1 MAWHTTL
8 PIIIAAVLVFAALGI
23 YLYRLQSFNQQIQE
37 ANKRLA
43 LAEHELRE
51 KNALLHQVSITDKLT
66 GVYNRHHLD
75 HVLAQ
80 EFEHARRYQR
90 PLSLVLFDLD
100 RFKRV
105 NDNFGHQVG
114 DYVLTQFA
122 RLARDNVRRSDTFG
136 RWGGEEFL
144 LICPELSAEQA
155 EDVANKIRCLLAN
168 RQWQHGF
175 TLTVSA
181 GVCER
186 GDLQSVDHFI
196 SAVDKQ
202 LYRAK
207 ASGRNCVCAE
217 KSAIAVSHPTDLAL
231 GK

>member
-1 MAWHTTL
+1 MAWQAIV
-8 PIIIAAVLVFAALGI
+8 PIIIASVLVFAALFI
-23 YLYRLQSFNQQIQE
+23 YLIRLQNFNQQIQQ

-51 KNALLHQVSITDKLT
+51 KNVLLHQVSVTDKLT

-75 HVLAQ
+75 TVLAE
-80 EFEHARRYQR
+80 EFEHARRYHR

-100 RFKRV
+100 RFKRI
-105 NDNFGHQVG
+105 NDQHGHQVG

-122 RLARDNVRRSDTFG
+122 RLGRDNVRRSDTFG

-144 LICPELSAEQA
+144 LICPELTAPQAAE
-155 EDVANKIRCLLAN
+155 VANKIRQLLAD
-168 RQWQHGF
+168 RQWQLGF
-175 TLTVSA
+175 TQTVSA

-196 SAVDKQ
+196 SAVDRQ

-207 ASGRNCVCAE
+207 ASGRNTVC
-217 KSAIAVSHPTDLAL
+217 SDSNQPVPH
-231 GK
+231 

>member
-1 MAWHTTL
+1 MAWQTSF
-8 PIIIAAVLVFAALGI
+8 PIIVIAALVFAALFI
-23 YLYRLQSFNQQIQE
+23 YLFRLQSFNHQIQE

-43 LAEHELRE
+43 LVEHELRE

-75 HVLAQ
+75 RMLAQ

-100 RFKRV
+100 RFKRI
-105 NDNFGHQVG
+105 NDEHGHQVG

-122 RLARDNVRRSDTFG
+122 RLANDNVRRSDTFG

-144 LICPELSAEQA
+144 LICPELTANQA
-155 EDVANKIRCLLAN
+155 ADVANKIRQLLAQ
-168 RQWQHGF
+168 RQWQLGF
-175 TLTVSA
+175 TQTVSA

-196 SAVDKQ
+196 SAVDRQ

-207 ASGRNCVCAE
+207 ASGRNCVCSD
-217 KSAIAVSHPTDLAL
+217 SASLVEAAS
-231 GK
+231 

>member
-1 MAWHTTL
+1 MLWPTSF
-8 PIIIAAVLVFAALGI
+8 PIIVIAVLVFAALFI
-23 YLYRLQSFNQQIQE
+23 YLFRLQSFNQQIQE

-43 LAEHELRE
+43 LVEHELRE
-51 KNALLHQVSITDKLT
+51 KNALLHQLSITDKLT

-75 HVLAQ
+75 RILAQ

-100 RFKRV
+100 RFKRI
-105 NDNFGHQVG
+105 NDEHGHQVG

-122 RLARDNVRRSDTFG
+122 RLAHDNVRRSDTFG

-144 LICPELSAEQA
+144 LICPELNANQA
-155 EDVANKIRCLLAN
+155 ADVANKIRQLLAQ
-168 RQWQHGF
+168 RQWQLGF
-175 TLTVSA
+175 TQTVSA

-186 GDLQSVDHFI
+186 GDLQSVDQFI
-196 SAVDKQ
+196 SAVDRQ

-207 ASGRNCVCAE
+207 ASGRNCVCSE
-217 KSAIAVSHPTDLAL
+217 SASLVEAVS
-231 GK
+231 